1 MTAEGTT
8 TMIVSEPTK
17 AARQPF
23 SPKERER
30 LILEHLNK
38 VSVIARQL
46 KRRLP
51 MHVGLQDLISAGTA
65 GLISAV
71 DRFDPTRNARLG
83 SFAELRIR
91 GEMLDSLRRLDWA
104 PRPQRQHAK
113 RIEVAIS
120 VLEQRGRQVPTEEE
134 IATELKLTINE
145 YRKWQ
150 ADLPGLNLLTLE
162 SVGSGDSERRDLIG
176 RISGDPRQ
184 VPSAILE
191 RKELQHAL
199 ATAISGL
206 PDAEKTVLSLYYDDE
221 LTCTEI
227 APILGVHQSRVS
239 QLRLQAILR
248 LRVRMATLWPAH
260 GQKLRVVAAKRRLA
274 QHRPP
279 RAHAA
284 SQEIP
289 AATHDYAV
297 WVTAAQGIVQHR
309 PTV

>member
-1 MTAEGTT
+1 
-8 TMIVSEPTK
+8 MIVSEPTK
-17 AARQPF
+17 AAGQPF
-23 SPKERER
+23 SPEQRER
-30 LILEHLNK
+30 LILEQLNK

-51 MHVGLQDLISAGTA
+51 AHVGLQDLISAGIS

-71 DRFDPTRNARLG
+71 DRFDPARNAGLG

-104 PRPQRQHAK
+104 PRPQRQRAK
-113 RIEVAIS
+113 KIEVAIS
-120 VLEQRGRQVPTEEE
+120 VLEQRGRQVPIDEE

-162 SVGSGDSERRDLIG
+162 SVGSSDSERRDLIG
-176 RISGDPRQ
+176 KIPGDPRQ
-184 VPSAILE
+184 LPSAILE

-206 PDAEKTVLSLYYDDE
+206 PDAEKTVLGLYYGDE
-221 LTCTEI
+221 LTCSEI

-239 QLRLQAILR
+239 QLKSQAILR
-248 LRVRMATLWPAH
+248 LRARMAALWPAH
-260 GQKLRVVAAKRRLA
+260 GKTLRVADKPVAAKRRLA
-274 QHRPP
+274 PHRPP

-284 SQEIP
+284 SQETP
-289 AATHDYAV
+289 AAIQDNAV
-297 WVTAAQGIVQHR
+297 WGLAAAHGIGQHR